1 MKHYFLSV
9 SFLLLIN
16 LNAGD
21 LIKAGSL
28 NVTLASPKKVEKV
41 PVGSYLGTYTYPAA
55 HRFTIS
61 AYVDGFVSEIA
72 VKPYAMV
79 KKGQK
84 LFVLQSP
91 KLLDLQ
97 SDYIATLI
105 ELEFHQK
112 EIARLKPLSEKGVVA
127 SKRYTEAKNMYDQ
140 LKASIVFKQSLLKA
154 YGLSQTQINKVTAQH
169 KAYPSLV
176 ISAPENATVSSLD
189 VQVGTFIHQ
198 GATLAK
204 LVDTTECHF
213 EIDLPWQL
221 AATLTQ
227 DDKLYSQESTFSI
240 FAMSPEID
248 PVSQTRSID
257 LHEEK
262 DCKAQGG
269 ASVNVTFYRK
279 TEAWVVPS
287 SAVIGMDNGYAVFVA
302 AEGGYRSVP
311 VTVLAQLEGKNFISA
326 PFTDDDR
333 IAVSSVLTLKSAAEG
348 LAE

>member
-1 MKHYFLSV
+1 MKQFFIALTI
-9 SFLLLIN
+9 LLLGN
-16 LNAGD
+16 LYADDIVKGS
-21 LIKAGSL
+21 SL
-28 NVTLASPKKVEKV
+28 NVTLAAPKKVEKV
-41 PVGSYLGTYTYPAA
+41 PMGSYLGTYTYPAA

-61 AYVDGFVSEIA
+61 AYVDGFISEIA
-72 VKPYAMV
+72 VKPFATV

-84 LFVLQSP
+84 LFVIQSP

-112 EIARLKPLSEKGVVA
+112 EVDRLKPLAEKGVIA
-127 SKRYTEAKNMYDQ
+127 SKRYSEAKNMYDQ
-140 LKASIVFKQSLLKA
+140 LKASVLLKQNLLRS
-154 YGLSQTQINKVTAQH
+154 YGLSQAELNKVTTQH

-176 ISAPENATVSSLD
+176 INAPADATVSGIE

-221 AATLTQ
+221 AATLKQ
-227 DDKLYSQESTFSI
+227 GDMLYSDDSAFSI

-248 PVSQTRSID
+248 AVSQTRSID
-257 LHEEK
+257 LHEK
-262 DCKAQGG
+262 ASCNAQGG

-279 TEAWVVPS
+279 TEAWMVPS
-287 SAVIGMDNGYAVFVA
+287 SALVGTEKGYVLFVA

-311 VTVLAQLEGKNFISA
+311 VTLLAQLEGRNFISA
-326 PFTDDDR
+326 PLNESDH
-333 IAVSSVLTLKSAAEG
+333 IAVSSVLALKSAAEG
-348 LAE
+348 AEE

>member
-1 MKHYFLSV
+1 MKSIFIAV

-16 LNAGD
+16 LNGAE

-28 NVTLASPKKVEKV
+28 NVTLTSPQKVEKV
-41 PVGSYLGTYTYPAA
+41 PLGSYLGTYTYPAA

-61 AYVDGFVSEIA
+61 AYVDGFISEIA
-72 VKPYAMV
+72 VKPYARV

-112 EIARLKPLSEKGVVA
+112 EVARLKPLSEKGVVP
-127 SKRYTEAKNMYDQ
+127 SKRYTEARNMYDQ
-140 LKASIVFKQSLLKA
+140 LKASIVFKKSLLKA
-154 YGLSQTQINKVTAQH
+154 YGLTRAQINKVTSEH

-189 VQVGTFIHQ
+189 VQVGSFIHQ

-204 LVDTTECHF
+204 LVDTSECHF
-213 EIDLPWQL
+213 EIDMPWQL
-221 AATLTQ
+221 AASLTPN
-227 DDKLYSQESTFSI
+227 DKLYSQESTFSI

-262 DCKAQGG
+262 SCDSHGG
-269 ASVNVTFYRK
+269 ASVNVTFYRM
-279 TEAWVVPS
+279 TEAWMVPS
-287 SAVIGMDNGYAVFVA
+287 SALVGMNNGYAVFVA
-302 AEGGYRSVP
+302 VEGGYRLLP
-311 VTVLAQLEGKNFISA
+311 VTLLAQLEGKNYISA
-326 PFTDDDR
+326 PLKAGEK
-333 IAVSSVLTLKSAAEG
+333 IASSSVLALKSAAEG
-348 LAE
+348 SSE